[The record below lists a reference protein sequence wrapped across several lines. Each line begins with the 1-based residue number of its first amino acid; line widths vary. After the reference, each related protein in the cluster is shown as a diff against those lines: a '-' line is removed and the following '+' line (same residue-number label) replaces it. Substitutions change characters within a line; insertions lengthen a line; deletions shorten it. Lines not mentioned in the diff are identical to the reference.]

1 MPLVAEWLSP
11 QNQVKRIVALV
22 RQVGGLMTRDDAA
35 LKDWCRSRIHDR
47 YREAYRLTL
56 EVGLQ
61 AQEKEDLS
69 TLAQTMDSLDSA
81 IEVLERARRE
91 LVAV

>member
-1 MPLVAEWLSP
+1 
-11 QNQVKRIVALV
+11 
-22 RQVGGLMTRDDAA
+22 
-35 LKDWCRSRIHDR
+35 
-47 YREAYRLTL
+47 L

>member
-1 MPLVAEWLSP
+1 
-11 QNQVKRIVALV
+11 
-22 RQVGGLMTRDDAA
+22 MTRDDAA
-35 LKDWCRSRIHDR
+35 LKDWCHSRIHDR

-61 AQEKEDLS
+61 AEEKEDLN
-69 TLAQTMDSLDSA
+69 TLAQTMDSLESA
-81 IEVLERARRE
+81 IEVLEKARRE

>member
-1 MPLVAEWLSP
+1 
-11 QNQVKRIVALV
+11 
-22 RQVGGLMTRDDAA
+22 MTRDDAA

-61 AQEKEDLS
+61 AEEKEDLNAL
-69 TLAQTMDSLDSA
+69 TQTMDSLDSA